1 MLSHRIR
8 RADREPLPSDYCIMI
23 ARRYVHR
30 ASDRRVLPGAVRR
43 YYIRFPFGRRDSL
56 VDISLAEA
64 FG

>member
-1 MLSHRIR
+1 MLSYRIR
-8 RADREPLPSDYCIMI
+8 RADRKSLPSGYCIMI

-43 YYIRFPFGRRDSL
+43 YYIRLPSGRRESL

>member
-8 RADREPLPSDYCIMI
+8 RANREPFPSDYCIMI
-23 ARRYVHR
+23 ARRYVHQ

-43 YYIRFPFGRRDSL
+43 YNISLPFGRRECL
-56 VDISLAEA
+56 VDILLAGA

>member
-1 MLSHRIR
+1 MLSHPIR
-8 RADREPLPSDYCIMI
+8 RADREPFPSDNCKMI

-43 YYIRFPFGRRDSL
+43 YKIRLPFGRRESL
-56 VDISLAEA
+56 VDTSLAGA